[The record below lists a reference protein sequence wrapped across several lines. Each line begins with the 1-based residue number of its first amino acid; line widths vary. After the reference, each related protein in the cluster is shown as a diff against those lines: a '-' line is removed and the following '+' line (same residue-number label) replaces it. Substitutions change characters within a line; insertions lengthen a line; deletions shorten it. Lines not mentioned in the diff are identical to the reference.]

1 MGYANYPQK
10 SATIETA
17 KLLHRLG
24 DCTPVYAVAFRT
36 LARCLTVD
44 KAALIE
50 SAVQG
55 DKGKVL
61 EVFSSL
67 GFSEYDAGILIES
80 AEKSTDV
87 AAGFLD
93 YLIATETYNLR
104 MSIEE
109 DLASGDVVLNK
120 LDDVYC

>member
-10 SATIETA
+10 SATVELA
-17 KLLHRLG
+17 KLIHRLG
-24 DCTPVYAVAFRT
+24 DCAPVYAAAFKM
-36 LARCLTVD
+36 LARCLTMD

-55 DKGKVL
+55 DKEKVVETFL
-61 EVFSSL
+61 SA

-80 AEKSTDV
+80 AGKSVDV

-93 YLIATETYNLR
+93 YLIACETYRLR

-109 DLASGDVVLNK
+109 DLASDDVVLSK